1 MRSKFTPINAAAVSF
16 VASGGSWSV
25 ERSTREFRAS
35 KDAASTFR
43 DAYLLGSAN
52 FTTFP
57 RFPEIDRPFLVYD
70 ELKQS
75 VGKTAATIYITTLA
89 IRALESTERGVAF
102 KVLEDFTGGFRET
115 MRSVLNA
122 LEASREYWLF
132 RIHEGRDRLYRV
144 ERADASGD
152 GQPRRRT

>member
-1 MRSKFTPINAAAVSF
+1 MRSKFTPTNAAAVSF
-16 VASGGSWSV
+16 VASGGRWSV
-25 ERSTREFRAS
+25 ERIRREFRAS
-35 KDAASTFR
+35 KAAASTFR

-57 RFPEIDRPFLVYD
+57 LYPEIDRPFLAYD
-70 ELKQS
+70 DVKRS

-102 KVLEDFTGGFRET
+102 KVLEDFTGGFRDT
-115 MRSVLNA
+115 IRSILNA

-132 RIHEGRDRLYRV
+132 RIHDGRDRFYRV
-144 ERADASGD
+144 ERADARGWKEE
-152 GQPRRRT
+152 GKRE